1 MTDDKKK
8 RAAIAGVMAL
18 LQAEAETAAAASA
31 APARPSDTPWAMN
44 GRQTI
49 MRNREFWQRRQGLR
63 P

>member
-8 RAAIAGVMAL
+8 RAAMAGVLAL
-18 LQAEAETAAAASA
+18 LQAETETAAAVT
-31 APARPSDTPWAMN
+31 APLRPSDTPWAMN